1 MIIYDREIVKD
12 GHIQLSE
19 KPGFGVELNKEF
31 ASEYL
36 MDGETWWG

>member
-1 MIIYDREIVKD
+1 VKD

-19 KPGFGVELNKEF
+19 KPGLGVELNKEF
-31 ASEYL
+31 ASKHL